1 VFQVV
6 DVLFLLVKLA
16 PMPPILVD
24 LLNTVQYST
33 VHRLVLPRQRTINIA
48 MAMLMIA
55 KTMTLAIMKAC
66 TPCS

>member
-1 VFQVV
+1 
-6 DVLFLLVKLA
+6 
-16 PMPPILVD
+16 MPPILVD

>member
-6 DVLFLLVKLA
+6 DVLFLLVTLA
-16 PMPPILVD
+16 KMPLILVD

-33 VHRLVLPRQRTINIA
+33 VHRLVLPRQHTTA
-48 MAMLMIA
+48 MTMLMA
-55 KTMTLAIMKAC
+55 TPTMTMAIPEAC